1 MRARKARAVADNRAD
16 ERAHTRRPLTI
27 NIIGAGRLG
36 TALALAL
43 SSRGHLIQAIVAR
56 RESHARKA
64 VQLIGDARARS
75 LPFAQLDQLP
85 PASIIFITTP
95 DDVIASVAA
104 QLASSLK
111 QDQEKKHTTVL
122 HASGALSSEVLS
134 VLRAR
139 GFRTGSMHPLVSV
152 SEPRAGAQS
161 LRGAFY
167 CVEGERAAVA
177 LARGIVRDLGGESFS
192 LKARDK
198 ALYHAAAVMASGHMV
213 ALFDIAAGMLARCG
227 LSERRARAVLMPLV
241 RSTVD
246 NLTRN
251 EPARALTGTFARAD
265 TATVLRHLDTLNRP
279 DLRDALDAYILLGQ
293 HSLQLAQ
300 SNGADATAL
309 KAISRAL
316 KKRAGSGQR

>member
-1 MRARKARAVADNRAD
+1 MRAKRARAVADNSSGEPSR
-16 ERAHTRRPLTI
+16 TQRPLTI

-64 VQLIGDARARS
+64 VQLIGERSARA
-75 LPFAQLDQLP
+75 LPVAQLDQLP

-111 QDQEKKHTTVL
+111 QDQNKKHTTVL

-152 SEPRAGAQS
+152 SEPRAGAKS
-161 LRGAFY
+161 LSGAFY
-167 CVEGERAAVA
+167 CVEGERAALA

-279 DLRDALDAYILLGQ
+279 DLRDALNAYILLGQ

-300 SNGADATAL
+300 ANGADATAL

-316 KKRAGSGQR
+316 KKRGDL

>member
-1 MRARKARAVADNRAD
+1 
-16 ERAHTRRPLTI
+16 LTI

-36 TALALAL
+36 TALSLAL
-43 SSRGHLIQAIVAR
+43 SSCGHLIQAIVSR

-64 VQLIGDARARS
+64 VQLIGDAHARA
-75 LPFAQLDQLP
+75 LPFTQLDQLP

-111 QDQEKKHTTVL
+111 QDQDKKQTTVL

-161 LRGAFY
+161 LSGAFY

-177 LARGIVRDLGGESFS
+177 SARGIVRDLGGESFS

-265 TATVLRHLDTLNRP
+265 TATVLRHLDTLKGP
-279 DLRDALDAYILLGQ
+279 DLRDALNVYILLGQ
-293 HSLQLAQ
+293 HSLQLAR

-316 KKRAGSGQR
+316 NKRADSGQ